1 MQNKINCGFK
11 KSLLTSL
18 VLGAML
24 HSATQAQ
31 TTPIVPNIPNLPQQP
46 NTPSPAGDALRS
58 LPQFDNLKDKAVE
71 PEFNND
77 FPVKINQGATG
88 DTSKFPALLRLTK
101 FESDLDQDLLGYN
114 LVAQYFTQI
123 INRSEWERISNEIWE
138 GYRQNGRLVR
148 VDLLFERD
156 ETIVSVTQLRNRKV
170 EVFTDG
176 VIDDKRQDLVLGLAR
191 QAMPEGAPV
200 DLKALDVFLRKLE
213 FQAKETVET
222 EINSADGETVDFK
235 FSVVKRRNLPDTKF
249 TASFD
254 NMGDNSFGKERTM
267 LTFTSQVFSAGD
279 QFSAQYLKSIGQD
292 YLSLRY
298 EAPAPDYLPLR
309 MAAYINGLEYQVK
322 DGLPKQFQHGY
333 ATIAGL
339 EFSTPRFM
347 WLDGQMLNTVGYE
360 YKRSTDYVN
369 DTLTYGKKI
378 DSLHLKSV
386 QTGYLSGRLNVLG
399 DLTLGNLEYDH
410 DGFLYPFDE
419 KLIHAE
425 YEFAKLNL
433 EAQFEQ
439 PITRQSQLLLKARGQ
454 YASKNLDSLEKISI
468 SGINGVR
475 AYNSDVG
482 TGDEG
487 IYAGVEFRKFFSV
500 SDFLMQASVFY
511 DIGQV
516 RVAKNQYYS
525 SINEGTF
532 QGVGVGLTVRSGN
545 IIFQTTYSESVG
557 SSPLSPNDA
566 KRLWSVATVA
576 F

>member
-1 MQNKINCGFK
+1 MQKNINGHFK
-11 KSLLTSL
+11 RSVLTGLMFGAMAHGL
-18 VLGAML
+18 VL
-24 HSATQAQ
+24 AQ
-31 TTPIVPNIPNLPQQP
+31 NAPIVPNIPNLPQQP
-46 NTPSPAGDALRS
+46 NTPSPAGDALRA
-58 LPQFDNLKDKAVE
+58 LPQFDNLKEKSLE
-71 PEFNND
+71 SELNND
-77 FPVKINQGATG
+77 FPVKINQGTTG
-88 DTSKFPALLRLTK
+88 SASKFPALIRLTK

-114 LVAQYFTQI
+114 LVSQYFTKI

-170 EVFTDG
+170 EVYTDG
-176 VIDDKRQDLVLGLAR
+176 VIDAQRQDLVLGLAR
-191 QAMPEGAPV
+191 QALPEGAPV
-200 DLKALDVFLRKLE
+200 DLKALDIFLRKLE

-222 EINSADGETVDFK
+222 ELNSADGEMVDFK

-254 NMGDNSFGKERTM
+254 SMGDNSFGKERTM
-267 LTFTSQVFSAGD
+267 LTYTSQVFSPGD
-279 QFSAQYLKSIGQD
+279 QFAAQYLKSIGQD

-309 MAAYINGLEYQVK
+309 MSVYLNGLEYQVK
-322 DGLPKQFQHGY
+322 DSPPKQFQHGY
-333 ATIAGL
+333 ATIAGV
-339 EFSTPRFM
+339 EFSTPRFL
-347 WLDGQMLNTVGYE
+347 WLDGQMLNSVGYE
-360 YKRSTDYVN
+360 YKRSNDYVN
-369 DTLTYGKKI
+369 DILTYGKKI
-378 DSLHLKSV
+378 DSIHLKSV
-386 QTGYLSGRLNVLG
+386 QTGYMAGRLNVLA
-399 DLTLGNLEYDH
+399 DLTVGELWYDH

-425 YEFAKLNL
+425 KDFLKLNL

-439 PITRQSQLLLKARGQ
+439 PITRSSQFVLKARGQ
-454 YASKNLDSLEKISI
+454 YADKNLDSLEKISI
-468 SGINGVR
+468 TGINGVR

-487 IYAGVEFRKFFSV
+487 IYAGVEYRKFFSIM
-500 SDFLMQASVFY
+500 DFQLQGSIFY

-516 RVAKNQYYS
+516 RAAKYQYYDAV
-525 SINEGTF
+525 NEGTF
-532 QGVGVGLTVRSGN
+532 QGLGVGLTVRNGN
-545 IIFQTTYSESVG
+545 FIFQTTYSENLG
-557 SSPLSPNDA
+557 SSALSPKDA